1 MTSEN
6 LLPAIY
12 KQDLAREFLTPEGC
26 HILETY
32 NSTREEELSIARA
45 RVEPGITTVRHA
57 VRSTVERYLIV
68 EGTGRVEI
76 EGLPPT
82 EVGPGDVV
90 VIPADVPQRI
100 SNTGA
105 KDLVFFCIC
114 TPRFRQAKYRALEE

>member
-1 MTSEN
+1 MSCGN
-6 LLPAIY
+6 LQPTIY
-12 KQDLAREFLTPEGC
+12 KQDLTREFLTPEGC

-45 RVEPGITTVRHA
+45 RVEPGIMTARHA

-68 EGTGRVEI
+68 EGSGRVEI

-82 EVGPGDVV
+82 DVAPGDVV

-100 SNTGA
+100 TNTGA
-105 KDLVFFCIC
+105 EDLVFFCIC